1 MITQEKRQPN
11 KSAPTD
17 NIQKITITAAE
28 LSDTLNRT

>member
-1 MITQEKRQPN
+1 MMISKEKRQRN

-28 LSDTLNRT
+28 LSDT